1 MILSLLLVCAPNFSL
16 SPTYQDSLKDE
27 VEMMKE
33 IISGRKREE
42 EAIQLMDG
50 FVQRYL
56 SHQERLLEIEDSL
69 EIEIGVPKDLKKERK
84 SIQKEQDL
92 LAKTVWVAFSR
103 KRETAENQQLWTAA
117 AYSFGQ
123 MSSHGS
129 EYLWKAFEDRR
140 FNKDIKFQGLCVE
153 QVGFTRDWG
162 QAESLVDLLD
172 YKHETVAAKAAESLA
187 KFREAP
193 LETRQDCV
201 KKLVKLFESYRS
213 RGVDLDDSNG
223 QRVYRIIREPFLRA
237 LSELTGQSLRTSLE
251 WTKWW
256 NNNKKNKD
264 AWQ

>member
-1 MILSLLLVCAPNFSL
+1 MILPLLLACAPTFPVL
-16 SPTYQDSLKDE
+16 PIVQDSLKDE
-27 VEMMKE
+27 VKMMKE
-33 IISGRKREE
+33 IVSGRKREE

-69 EIEIGVPKDLKKERK
+69 EIEVGVAKDLKKERK
-84 SIQKEQDL
+84 GIQKEQEL
-92 LAKTVWVAFSR
+92 LAKTVWSAFSR
-103 KRETAENQQLWTAA
+103 KRETEEHRQLWTAA
-117 AYSFGQ
+117 VYSFGQ

-129 EYLWKAFEDRR
+129 KYLWEAFEDRR
-140 FNKDIKFQGLCVE
+140 FIKDIKFQALCVE
-153 QVGFTRDWG
+153 QVGFTKDWE
-162 QAESLVDLLD
+162 QAEALVDLLD
-172 YKHETVAAKAAESLA
+172 YKHETVVAKSAESLA
-187 KFREAP
+187 QFREAP

-223 QRVYRIIREPFLRA
+223 QRVYRVIREPFLRA
-237 LSELTGQSLRTSLE
+237 LSELTGQSFRTSLE

-256 NNNKKNKD
+256 NNNKKKKD